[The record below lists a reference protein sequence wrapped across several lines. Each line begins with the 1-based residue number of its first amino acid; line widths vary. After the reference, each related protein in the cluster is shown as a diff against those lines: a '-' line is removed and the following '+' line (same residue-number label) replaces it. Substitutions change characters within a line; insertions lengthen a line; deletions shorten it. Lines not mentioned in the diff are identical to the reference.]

1 MRIVIKKS
9 TRSDKKFQ
17 ATVGNRTV
25 HFGARGYSDFTQ
37 GASKQQREA
46 YLARHQKREN
56 WGRSG
61 IHTAG
66 FYARWV
72 LWNRPS
78 VAASISDL
86 NSKFPGITFDLI

>member
-25 HFGARGYSDFTQ
+25 HFGDRGYSDFTQ
-37 GASKQQREA
+37 GASLEQKEA
-46 YLARHQKREN
+46 YLARHRKRED

-61 IHTAG
+61 IATAG

-72 LWNRPS
+72 LWHRRS
-78 VAASISDL
+78 VSASISDL
-86 NSKFPGITFDLI
+86 NSKFPGITFDLV